1 MTFLISL
8 FSSLRRE
15 FKNIVS
21 HMEVFKRNFNVS
33 STSEGFMEHTLR
45 KNDCSVPPYM
55 VMKPWVSGE
64 SLIDKL
70 MFLRASS

>member
-1 MTFLISL
+1 
-8 FSSLRRE
+8 
-15 FKNIVS
+15 
-21 HMEVFKRNFNVS
+21 MEVFKRNFNVS